1 MTRLVGQGDTP
12 HDPLANADRRFEF
25 DPAGGRAFGDERE
38 KTRTLDLDERKHGLG
53 ARIAGGG
60 TEERSDAFKAALKR
74 HGGGEGDDQ
83 PTEAAMLMAAQ
94 AMRTPERLPAPAAP
108 DPVRPSTER
117 VLAVAEACER
127 AMRAELHLQMG
138 RPVAV
143 ELGVGDLM
151 PGLERL
157 KISLDGSTLEI
168 AFMLAAGAGSAPA
181 DATTVA
187 AAQALAEQLQARFP
201 RRTVRVVEIDAGDG
215 AAKPS
220 TAPSGAAALSDLF
233 RSGGTA

>member
-12 HDPLANADRRFEF
+12 HDPLANADRRFDF
-25 DPAGGRAFGDERE
+25 DPAGGRTFGDDRE
-38 KTRTLDLDERKHGLG
+38 KARTLDLDERKHGLG
-53 ARIAGGG
+53 TRVAGGG
-60 TEERSDAFKAALKR
+60 TQDRSDAFKAALKR
-74 HGGGEGDDQ
+74 HDAADGEEL
-83 PTEAAMLMAAQ
+83 PTEAAILMAAQ
-94 AMRTPERLPAPAAP
+94 AMRAPERPQALSTPE
-108 DPVRPSTER
+108 PVRPSTER

-138 RPVAV
+138 RPVSV

-157 KISLDGSTLEI
+157 KISLDGSTLEV
-168 AFMLAAGAGSAPA
+168 AFVLATGAGAAPA

-215 AAKPS
+215 VGKPA
-220 TAPSGAAALSDLF
+220 TTPSGAATLSDLF
-233 RSGGTA
+233 RSGGGA